1 MVNILEKKTLQEKIN
16 IIREGIGNAQNIV
29 VKNIIIGN
37 EAPLEAAI
45 LYVNALA
52 DKNIIDRDILTPL
65 MFYVQEDLHNK
76 MDLSSYVCKKY
87 IAMGNTVVEKDIN
100 KVMNAAKRGK
110 TIVFL
115 DNEEDYIIANTIGG
129 IYRGIEEPQN
139 EAIVR
144 GSKEGFTENIETNI
158 SMIRRRVKDENLK
171 VDIFT
176 VGRKSQADLAV
187 IYIKDIADKDIVN
200 SIEKSIK
207 DIDVDM
213 VPAVNYI
220 TQLLEKKVYTVFPQM
235 YSTERP
241 DVVEAKIMEG
251 RVAIILEGTP
261 LVITA
266 PAIVEEFFQTM
277 DDYTQRTTV
286 ATFYRVLRLI
296 AVFITITLPS
306 IYLTFLRFNPELIPI
321 KLYVPIVQS
330 RVGIALSPFLEIL
343 SMELIIE
350 FLREGG
356 LRLPSKIAQTLSVV
370 GGIIIGDTAVKSR
383 IVSPSTLLIVGV
395 TVVASFLMPNQDMS
409 LGIRILRFPMLIL
422 SNLMGILGIGIGWLI
437 ILVELCSTDS
447 FGVPYLQLKKGD
459 MKDIF
464 VRAPLWEMNNRP
476 EAIPNDNPVRQ
487 TDFRKKSRRK

>member
-1 MVNILEKKTLQEKIN
+1 M
-16 IIREGIGNAQNIV
+16 GNAQNIV

-52 DKNIIDRDILTPL
+52 NKDIIDRDILTPL
-65 MFYVQEDLHNK
+65 MLYVREDLHNK

-87 IAMGNTVVEKDIN
+87 IAMSNTVVEKDIN
-100 KVMNAAKRGK
+100 KVMDAAKRGR

-115 DNEEDYIIANTIGG
+115 DNEEDYIIADTIDG
-129 IYRGIEEPQN
+129 IYRGVEEPQN
-139 EAIVR
+139 ESVIR

-176 VGRKSQADLAV
+176 VGRRSQTDLAV
-187 IYIKDIADKDIVN
+187 IYIGDIADKDIVN
-200 SIEKSIK
+200 NIEKKIK
-207 DIDVDM
+207 NIDVDM
-213 VPAVNYI
+213 IPAGNYI
-220 TQLLEKKVYTVFPQM
+220 QQFIEEKAYTVFPQM
-235 YSTERP
+235 YTTERP

-251 RVAIILEGTP
+251 RIAIIIENTP
-261 LVITA
+261 IVITA
-266 PAIVEEFFQTM
+266 PTVIEEFFQTM
-277 DDYTQRTTV
+277 DDYAQRTTV
-286 ATFYRVLRLI
+286 ATFYRVLRLTAI
-296 AVFITITLPS
+296 FITITLPS

-330 RVGIALSPFLEIL
+330 RIGIALSPFLEIL

-356 LRLPSKIAQTLSVV
+356 LRLPSKIAQTMSVV
-370 GGIIIGDTAVKSR
+370 GGIIIGDTAVKSK
-383 IVSPSTLLIVGV
+383 IVSPSTVLVIGI
-395 TVVASFLMPNQDMS
+395 TVVASFLIPNHDM
-409 LGIRILRFPMLIL
+409 LEIRILRFPMLVL
-422 SNLMGILGIGIGWLI
+422 ANLMGILGIGIGWLI

-447 FGVPYLQLKKGD
+447 FGVPYLQFKKGD

-464 VRAPLWEMNNRP
+464 VRAPLFEMNNRP

-487 TDFRKKSRRK
+487 TDFREKSRRK